1 MLFDE
6 RPKARREDLFDRVKE
21 VSEVIDAID
30 KGRPIIVL
38 SGIRRIGKTSVL
50 LVALNEVNV
59 DSVLIDCRALKEN
72 YGRRELYA
80 LFSTAF
86 SSKLDKLRDVLKG
99 IRGVSIMGN
108 YVELKWSGRDYLSL
122 TELFDKLN
130 RRRLVIALDEAQ
142 RLRGPLANEVKDA
155 IAHAYDYDRNLT
167 FILTG
172 SEVGLLHELLNVD
185 DEESPLYGRYY
196 HEVTLGRF
204 SVDESEEFLR
214 RGFSELSIS
223 VGDDVITSIAEYF
236 DGIPGWLT
244 LAGNVYARTR
254 DLSQVRETAIKIA
267 MSEIENLI
275 RVKERTSPIVAR
287 RYETVLKCI
296 ANGSNSWSRVLRCLE
311 DEEGS
316 TISSSVLH
324 NIITN
329 LEKLSIIKDYEF
341 LDPIYREASKRLK
354 G

>member
-1 MLFDE
+1 MFWGRNAVCE

-21 VSEVIDAID
+21 VSEVINAID

-130 RRRLVIALDEAQ
+130 RRRLVIVLDEAQ

-172 SEVGLLHELLNVD
+172 SEVGLLHEL
-185 DEESPLYGRYY
+185 
-196 HEVTLGRF
+196 
-204 SVDESEEFLR
+204 
-214 RGFSELSIS
+214 
-223 VGDDVITSIAEYF
+223 
-236 DGIPGWLT
+236 
-244 LAGNVYARTR
+244 
-254 DLSQVRETAIKIA
+254 
-267 MSEIENLI
+267 
-275 RVKERTSPIVAR
+275 
-287 RYETVLKCI
+287 
-296 ANGSNSWSRVLRCLE
+296 
-311 DEEGS
+311 
-316 TISSSVLH
+316 
-324 NIITN
+324 
-329 LEKLSIIKDYEF
+329 
-341 LDPIYREASKRLK
+341 
-354 G
+354 